1 MNRTLGI
8 LLICAI
14 ALVGAVLA
22 YTALPEPGQPPTA
35 GRQAEAE
42 QVEREADRAGA
53 SLRSSDE
60 KPAGD
65 DRPQATALAES
76 VRPNIVTS
84 KRGQPLWAL
93 SYRELYEHVD
103 DLRALADAGWGQA
116 VLPLARIVSG
126 CLRNPGPRSEQG
138 IREQARSRRERTIG
152 NAAGLPEDEVQRLI
166 ARVDKWVESQ
176 LQYSSRRRAA
186 CAAVMPADKD
196 RIMEW
201 LELALEQRHSAFL
214 AGYLRWELLPDDDAW
229 MVRYAERLAQFNRRF
244 EVAYLEG
251 VYAGQRGMLDLAW
264 KLYATRKILPK
275 PDLLMAFAFNHA
287 ADLEVRESPG
297 MTRQYMDSFRLE
309 VIGLDPAQADEARTE
324 GERIHDRCCADRRTP
339 GHSR

>member
-1 MNRTLGI
+1 MSRTLGI

-22 YTALPEPGQPPTA
+22 YTALPKP
-35 GRQAEAE
+35 RQAESE

-53 SLRSSDE
+53 SLRSPDE
-60 KPAGD
+60 KSAD
-65 DRPQATALAES
+65 DERPHATALAES

-93 SYRELYEHVD
+93 SHRELYEHVD

-116 VLPLARIVSG
+116 VLPLARLVSG

-138 IREQARSRRERTIG
+138 IREQARSRRERLIG

-166 ARVDKWVESQ
+166 ARVDKRVESQ

-196 RIMEW
+196 RIMDW

-229 MVRYAERLAQFNRRF
+229 MVRYAERLARFNLGFLSALRARVMAGDREVVARAWKAFSGRRF
-244 EVAYLEG
+244 MPE
-251 VYAGQRGMLDLAW
+251 
-264 KLYATRKILPK
+264 
-275 PDLLMAFAFNHA
+275 PDLMQAWTHGLVARRLPQPWSALAPTDEDFQRLVDAGLGNDELARAQSA
-287 ADLEVRESPG
+287 AD
-297 MTRQYMDSFRLE
+297 
-309 VIGLDPAQADEARTE
+309 GLWR
-324 GERIHDRCCADRRTP
+324 RCCAEARMPR
-339 GHSR
+339 